1 MVSKWRQGGWCAFCC
16 TGHSGGPLKT
26 KIVSAEAST
35 IFEFHLHRAE
45 AICTN
50 LPASIL
56 TPSPSA
62 TAVEKN
68 LYTCVLMVICVP
80 PGGGKGYRFFVY
92 MFRRCLF

>member
-1 MVSKWRQGGWCAFCC
+1 MVRILLHGAFRW
-16 TGHSGGPLKT
+16 TS
-26 KIVSAEAST
+26 EN
-35 IFEFHLHRAE
+35 ENRAE

-80 PGGGKGYRFFVY
+80 PGGGKGCKFFVY
-92 MFRRCLF
+92 MFRCCLF